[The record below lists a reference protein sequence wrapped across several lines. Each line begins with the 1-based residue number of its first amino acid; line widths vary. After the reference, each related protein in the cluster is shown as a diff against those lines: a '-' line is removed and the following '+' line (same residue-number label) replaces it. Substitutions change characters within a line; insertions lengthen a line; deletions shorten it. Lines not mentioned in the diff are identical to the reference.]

1 MRAMPSSTSS
11 AQAAVARP
19 AGRSAAARGPA
30 GRGRAWQVL
39 VWAAGSVLAWPVLA
53 QSAATLDR
61 ISATGT
67 IRLGHRE
74 SSLPFSY
81 VDRRRQPMGYSMD
94 LALHVAEAVKSQLKL
109 PALTLNLVPV
119 TSQNR
124 IALVQN
130 GTVDLECGST
140 SHTRERAR
148 QVAFS
153 VSIFVAH
160 TRLLVHRDSPVRDFG
175 DLAGRKVVVT
185 AGTTSDRLLRLY
197 AQRQGVA
204 LEVVTAREHSE
215 AFLRLQSGQA
225 DAFMLDDV
233 LLHGE
238 RAKADRPELW
248 EVRGT
253 PLSTEHYACMM
264 RHDDP
269 EFRAVV
275 NRALTQLMTSGEV
288 LRLHQRWF
296 QRPIPPASMNL
307 AWPPT
312 PALLALYKAPT
323 DRIPDP

>member
-1 MRAMPSSTSS
+1 MALPHCPVLVAPAAARRPAVV
-11 AQAAVARP
+11 AAVAAVAGLVGLAGALVMPMP
-19 AGRSAAARGPA
+19 A
-30 GRGRAWQVL
+30 RA
-39 VWAAGSVLAWPVLA
+39 SD
-53 QSAATLDR
+53 TLER
-61 ISATGT
+61 IAATGT

-81 VDRRRQPMGYSMD
+81 VDRKRQPMGYSME
-94 LALHVAEAVKSQLKL
+94 LALHVAEAVKAELKL
-109 PALTLNLVPV
+109 PAVTLSLVPV

-148 QVAFS
+148 QVGFS
-153 VSIFVAH
+153 VSIFVAQ
-160 TRLLVHRDSPVRDFG
+160 TRLLVHRESPVQDFA
-175 DLAGRKVVVT
+175 DLKGRKVVVT
-185 AGTTSDRLLRLY
+185 GGTTSDRLLRLY

-204 LEVVTAREHSE
+204 LEVLTAREHSQ
-215 AFLRLQSGQA
+215 AFLMLESGQA

-238 RAKADRPELW
+238 RAKAARPDQW

-264 RHDDP
+264 RRDDP
-269 EFRAVV
+269 AFQTVV
-275 NRALTQLMTSGEV
+275 NRALTQLMTSGEA
-288 LRLHQRWF
+288 LRLYQRWF
-296 QRPIPPASMNL
+296 QGPIPPANLNL

-312 PALLALYKAPT
+312 PALLALYRAPT
-323 DRIPDP
+323 DRIPEP

>member
-1 MRAMPSSTSS
+1 MPPLPASMLPDRGRTDR
-11 AQAAVARP
+11 RP
-19 AGRSAAARGPA
+19 AGRARWPA
-30 GRGRAWQVL
+30 L
-39 VWAAGSVLAWPVLA
+39 LPVLA
-53 QSAATLDR
+53 GLLAGVAGAPALAQPSDTLER
-61 ISATGT
+61 ITATGT

-81 VDRRRQPMGYSMD
+81 VDRRRQPMGYSHE
-94 LALHVAEAVKSQLKL
+94 LALRVADAVKAELKL

-153 VSIFVAH
+153 VSIFVAQ
-160 TRLLVHRDSPVRDFG
+160 TRLLVHRDSPVRDFA
-175 DLAGRKVVVT
+175 DLKGRKVVVT

-197 AQRQGVA
+197 AQRQGLA
-204 LEVVTAREHSE
+204 LEVLTAREHSA
-215 AFLRLQSGQA
+215 AFLMLQSGQA

-238 RAKADRPELW
+238 RAKADEPGLW

-264 RHDDP
+264 RRDDP
-269 EFRAVV
+269 AFRAVV
-275 NRALTQLMTSGEV
+275 NRALGQLMTSGEA
-288 LRLHQRWF
+288 LRLYQRWF
-296 QRPIPPASMNL
+296 QRPIPPANLNL

-312 PALLALYKAPT
+312 PALLALYRAPT
-323 DRIPDP
+323 DRIPEP